1 MMKRQTAIFNG
12 LKSLKDIWNN
22 TPPTWESSY
31 PCGNKWDGIEC
42 SNSHVTS
49 IKLSSMGL
57 VGLLSGEIHLLS
69 KLQTLDLSYIKGLV
83 GLLPPSIGKLN
94 KLSNLILVGCSFSG
108 PIPDEI
114 GSLKELVF
122 LSLNSNQFS
131 GRIPPS
137 IGNLDKLYWLDLA
150 DNNLEGPIPVSSG
163 STPGLDLLV
172 HTKHFHLGQN
182 KLLGPIPE
190 KLSSANMSLIHFL
203 FESNGLVQ
211 TLEVLRLDGNKLSGD
226 VPTNLNNL
234 TQVAEMHLS
243 NNKLTGLLLNLT
255 GMKNLTY
262 VDMSNNSFDASD
274 FPSWFSTLESLTTI
288 VMERTQLRG
297 EIQVSLFSLP
307 SLQSVILRNNDLN
320 GMLDMGTSYSNQ
332 LRLVDLQQ
340 NYITKFEGSNEVNN
354 VVIMNN
360 TELLQNPAS
369 ESNVSYVTPKYR
381 CNPIPCSSNKIS
393 SPNCKCAYPYTGT
406 LFLTAPSF
414 SRLTSFF
421 KQHSHPVDAVSV
433 SDPFRNPTQFSVMRL
448 EVFPDGSDHFNRL
461 EVLNMGFTLS
471 NQTFK
476 PPILFGPYYFYCIQ
490 VTTESKK
497 SSKSSIG
504 IIVGA
509 AAGGTF
515 LVLLLLLASMYAFR
529 QKRRVERANE
539 KLKKYTNNF
548 SEANNIGSGG
558 YGKVYRGTLPT
569 GELIAIKRAQRES
582 MQGGLEFKTEI
593 ELLSR
598 VRHKNL
604 VSLLG
609 FCFEKGEQMLIYEHV
624 TNGSLKDSLSGK
636 SGIKLDWTRRL
647 RIALGAARGLTYLHE
662 LANPPIIHRDIK
674 STNVLLDDGLNAKV
688 ADFGLSK
695 LMVDGE
701 KDHVTTQVKGTLG
714 YLDPEYFMTQQLT
727 EKSDVYSFGVLLL
740 ELIMARR
747 PIERGK
753 YIVRELRM
761 AMDKSKD
768 LYNLQEVLDAT
779 IETLIFSG
787 LTRLIGFERFVELA
801 MKCVEDARTDRPTM
815 SEVVKEI

>member
-1 MMKRQTAIFNG
+1 
-12 LKSLKDIWNN
+12 
-22 TPPTWESSY
+22 
-31 PCGNKWDGIEC
+31 
-42 SNSHVTS
+42 
-49 IKLSSMGL
+49 
-57 VGLLSGEIHLLS
+57 
-69 KLQTLDLSYIKGLV
+69 
-83 GLLPPSIGKLN
+83 
-94 KLSNLILVGCSFSG
+94 
-108 PIPDEI
+108 
-114 GSLKELVF
+114 
-122 LSLNSNQFS
+122 SLNSNQFS
-131 GRIPPS
+131 GRIPHS

-150 DNNLEGPIPVSSG
+150 DNHLEGPIPVSSG

-182 KLLGPIPE
+182 KLSGLIPG
-190 KLSSANMSLIHFL
+190 KLFSANMSLIHLLVERNELTGSIPFTL
-203 FESNGLVQ
+203 GLAQ
-211 TLEVLRLDGNKLSGD
+211 NLEVLRLDRNKLSGD

-234 TQVAEMHLS
+234 IKVSEMYLS
-243 NNKLTGLLLNLT
+243 NNELTGPLLNLA

-274 FPSWFSTLESLTTI
+274 FPSWFSTLKSLTTI

-320 GMLDMGTSYSNQ
+320 GTLDMRTSYSNQ
-332 LRLVDLQQ
+332 LKLVDLRQ
-340 NYITKFEGSNEVNN
+340 NRISEFPDSDEVKN
-354 VVIMNN
+354 VVII
-360 TELLQNPAS
+360 LKDNPICEETGTTQSYCKISAS
-369 ESNVSYVTPKYR
+369 ESNVSYVTPKHS

-406 LFLTAPSF
+406 LFLRAPSF
-414 SRLTSFF
+414 SNWQSSSNYFVQLEEGLTSFF
-421 KQHSHPVDAVSV
+421 KQHSYPVDTVSL
-433 SDPFRNPTQFSVMRL
+433 SDPLRNTIQYLVMRL

-461 EVLNMGFTLS
+461 DILNMGFSLS

-476 PPILFGPYYFYCIQ
+476 PPKLFGPYYFIGHTYENYE
-490 VTTESKK
+490 ESKK

-515 LVLLLLLASMYAFR
+515 LVLLLLLAIMYAFR

-539 KLKKYTNNF
+539 HSHPFAHGDPNKSSGNIPQLKGARWFSFEELKKYTNNF
-548 SEANNIGSGG
+548 SEANEIGSGG

-598 VRHKNL
+598 VHHKNL

-609 FCFEKGEQMLIYEHV
+609 FCFEKGEQMLIYEHL
-624 TNGSLKDSLSGK
+624 TNGSLKESLSGK

-647 RIALGAARGLTYLHE
+647 RIALGTARGLAYLHE

-695 LMVDGE
+695 LMGNGE
-701 KDHVTTQVKGTLG
+701 KDHVTTQVKGT
-714 YLDPEYFMTQQLT
+714 M
-727 EKSDVYSFGVLLL
+727 
-740 ELIMARR
+740 
-747 PIERGK
+747 
-753 YIVRELRM
+753 
-761 AMDKSKD
+761 
-768 LYNLQEVLDAT
+768 
-779 IETLIFSG
+779 
-787 LTRLIGFERFVELA
+787 
-801 MKCVEDARTDRPTM
+801 
-815 SEVVKEI
+815 